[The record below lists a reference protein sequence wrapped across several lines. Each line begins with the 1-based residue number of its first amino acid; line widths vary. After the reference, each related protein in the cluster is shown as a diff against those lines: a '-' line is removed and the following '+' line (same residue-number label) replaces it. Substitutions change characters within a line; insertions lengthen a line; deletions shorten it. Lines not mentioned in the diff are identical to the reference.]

1 MQNKLTLGTLQ
12 AKSNKNNVF
21 FFSLR
26 HAMSKFSAGLYKFYS
41 TMANPILFTG
51 FQVAELKKF
60 LQDHSISYSLGNK
73 LNLVRQC

>member
-1 MQNKLTLGTLQ
+1 
-12 AKSNKNNVF
+12 
-21 FFSLR
+21 
-26 HAMSKFSAGLYKFYS
+26 MSKFSAGLYQFYS